1 MTVLFSSRD
10 LKRDNGSGCPKAQY
24 SSISTE
30 AILLDQDDLRS
41 NSRLR
46 ESQSRQASSGA
57 VLRQCDGSAKSLAT
71 ERPAG
76 CRSRIR
82 ARPALVAM
90 LRQEAVLILAIPP
103 GGDTELRQISCA
115 PPREIRRRADLPQAI
130 FGRPR
135 QLFAHTSIN
144 SGSGINSANVMDPPK
159 ALPLS
164 DPRAA
169 GAASEPGRL
178 WWQCS
183 VEKLS

>member
-1 MTVLFSSRD
+1 MTMAQDVQRHNTLLYQQKQFFWIKMISAAIAGYGSR
-10 LKRDNGSGCPKAQY
+10 
-24 SSISTE
+24 
-30 AILLDQDDLRS
+30 
-41 NSRLR
+41 SRARL
-46 ESQSRQASSGA
+46 ALVA

-144 SGSGINSANVMDPPK
+144 SGSGINSANVLDPPK

-164 DPRAA
+164 DPRGA

>member
-1 MTVLFSSRD
+1 MTMAQDVQRHNTLLYQQKQFFWIKMISAAIAGYGNRSR
-10 LKRDNGSGCPKAQY
+10 A
-24 SSISTE
+24 
-30 AILLDQDDLRS
+30 
-41 NSRLR
+41 RL
-46 ESQSRQASSGA
+46 ALVA

-103 GGDTELRQISCA
+103 GGDTELRQISCV

-135 QLFAHTSIN
+135 QLFAHTSTLRSVPVAHAVNSVAIN
-144 SGSGINSANVMDPPK
+144 AADFTLLIHCIWWPI
-159 ALPLS
+159 LFLS
-164 DPRAA
+164 
-169 GAASEPGRL
+169 L
-178 WWQCS
+178 WWTIARGLHGEI
-183 VEKLS
+183 VR